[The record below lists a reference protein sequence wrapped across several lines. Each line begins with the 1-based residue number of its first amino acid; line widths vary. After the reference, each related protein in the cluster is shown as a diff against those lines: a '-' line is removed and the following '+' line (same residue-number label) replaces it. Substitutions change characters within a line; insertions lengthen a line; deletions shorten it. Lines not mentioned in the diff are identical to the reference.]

1 MNQGKVYWITG
12 LAGAGKTTIG
22 NALYVKLREITD
34 SVVILDGDILK
45 QMVGTLV
52 GYSYEERKQR
62 AKSYSNFCRVLAE
75 QGINVIICT
84 IAMFDSVREW
94 NRNNIENY
102 YEIFIDVPM
111 EILKERNKKALY
123 SDSSNVV
130 GIDVPVEL
138 PKNPDICITNDGSI
152 SVEDIVKEILL
163 LKNKNRN
170 LYINDTLYW
179 DNYYKQKNNAPIGQS
194 SFAEYVDRYIKTGK
208 KLLDLGCGNGRDSI
222 YFLEKGLEVTGIDA
236 SQEAIK
242 KLKSIGNGRFVCGDF
257 ICFRTLFQEQ
267 YDYCYSR
274 FTLHAIN
281 EKQEDELL
289 KNVNDTL
296 PSGGYFFIEAR
307 TTNDSIYGEGEAIGK
322 HEYINN
328 GHYRRFIDV
337 NAFKKKIVMTGNFEI
352 VEINESVGWA
362 RTKDSDPTLMR
373 CILMKK

>member
-1 MNQGKVYWITG
+1 MNQGKVFWITG

-22 NALYVKLREITD
+22 NALYVKLRETTD
-34 SVVILDGDILK
+34 CVVILDGDILK
-45 QMVGTLV
+45 QIVGTMV
-52 GYSYEERKQR
+52 GYSYEDRKQR
-62 AKSYSNFCRVLAE
+62 ARSYSNFCRVLAE

-102 YEIFIDVPM
+102 IEIFVDVPM

-123 SDSSNVV
+123 SNSSNVV

-138 PKNPDICITNDGSI
+138 PKNPDIHLINDGSVSI
-152 SVEDIVKEILL
+152 DDIVKKILL
-163 LKNKNRN
+163 FKSEDKN
-170 LYINDTLYW
+170 LYINDTMYW
-179 DNYYKQKNNAPIGQS
+179 DNYYKQKYNAPIGQS
-194 SFAEYVDRYIKTGK
+194 SFAEYVNQYLKAGK

-222 YFLEKGLEVTGIDA
+222 YFLKEGLQVTGIDA
-236 SQEAIK
+236 SNEAIK
-242 KLKSIGNGRFVCGDF
+242 KLKNIGNGRFVCGDF

-289 KNVNDTL
+289 KNVNDAL
-296 PSGGYFFIEAR
+296 RVGGRFFIEAR
-307 TTNDSIYGEGEAIGK
+307 TINDSIYGEGKPLGK
-322 HEYINN
+322 HEYVNH
-328 GHYRRFIDV
+328 GHYRRFIDID
-337 NAFKKKIVMTGNFEI
+337 AFKKKIILSGNFEI
-352 VEINESVGWA
+352 IEINESIGWA
-362 RTKDSDPTLMR
+362 KTEDSDPTLMR